1 MKKTMI
7 ILACL
12 MMLGMQSVKAA
23 EYAQIVL
30 QHNGNVTQ
38 FGFDQLVAAIA
49 AAETGDTLFLSA
61 GSYKSSGTYVTI
73 DKAITIIGA
82 GADNTEIANG
92 IYVEIPNS
100 PTLTAR
106 LLDGVRISGNLYVQ
120 AAVTGVVLRKC
131 RITNTL
137 GFISGRT
144 NIVKEMVLDRCG
156 ISDLILGSALGS
168 LTANN
173 SNIYGYVYG
182 SGYADQ
188 SAVFVNC
195 DIRANASHSIGAH
208 FRNCRITANNW
219 YSYNEF
225 TRFTNCLAVEGF
237 TGFNGTRD
245 TNCYTYSGALTDT
258 SNEYFVS
265 QGWVGTDGTAVGM
278 YGTPTPYTLTPSGLS
293 VTNYTL
299 GVDTEK
305 KQLNVKMTLGSH

>member
-1 MKKTMI
+1 MKKTMM

-12 MMLGMQSVKAA
+12 MTLGMQSMKAA
-23 EYAQIVL
+23 DYAQIAL

-49 AAETGDTLFLSA
+49 AAEAGDTLFLSA
-61 GSYKSSGTYVTI
+61 GSYKSNVNYVTI
-73 DKAITIIGA
+73 NKAITIIGA
-82 GADNTEIANG
+82 GAANTEIAND
-92 IYVEIPNS
+92 IYINIPNS

-106 LLDGVRISGNLYVQ
+106 LLDGVRISGQLYVQ
-120 AAVTGVVLRKC
+120 AAVTGLVLRKC
-131 RITNTL
+131 QITST
-137 GFISGRT
+137 
-144 NIVKEMVLDRCG
+144 VKEMVLDRCS
-156 ISDLILGSALGS
+156 ISTLHLSEVLGS

-173 SNIYGYVYG
+173 SVFTNYIYGN
-182 SGYADQ
+182 GYADQ

-195 DIRANASHSIGAH
+195 DVRASSMYSIGAH
-208 FRNCRITANNW
+208 FQNCRIIGNKW
-219 YSYNEF
+219 SSYKEF

-245 TNCYTYSGALTDT
+245 ANCYTYTGDLTET

-265 QGWVGTDGTAVGM
+265 QGWLGTDGTAVGA
-278 YGTPTPYTLTPSGLS
+278 YGSPTPYTLTPSGIS
-293 VTNYTL
+293 VSSYTL

>member
-1 MKKTMI
+1 MKKTMM

-12 MMLGMQSVKAA
+12 MTLGMQSVKAA
-23 EYAQIVL
+23 DYAQIAL

-38 FGFDQLVAAIA
+38 FGFDQLVTAIA
-49 AAETGDTLFLSA
+49 AAEAGDTIFLSA
-61 GSYKSSGTYVTI
+61 GSYKATSNYVTI

-82 GADNTEIANG
+82 GAVNTEIANS
-92 IYVEIPNS
+92 IYINIPNS
-100 PTLTAR
+100 PILTAR

-120 AAVTGVVLRKC
+120 AAVTGLVLRKC
-131 RITNTL
+131 QITSTL
-137 GFISGRT
+137 GFHGSS
-144 NIVKEMVLDRCG
+144 NIVKEMVIDRCS
-156 ISDLILGSALGS
+156 IYSLSLGSEVGS

-173 SNIYGYVYG
+173 SVVTQYLQL

-195 DIRANASHSIGAH
+195 DIRANASNSIGAH
-208 FRNCRITANNW
+208 FQNCRITANNW
-219 YSYNEF
+219 TSYNEF

-265 QGWVGTDGTAVGM
+265 QGWVGTDGTAVGA
-278 YGTPTPYTLTPSGLS
+278 YGSSTPYTLTPSGLS

>member
-1 MKKTMI
+1 MKKTMM

-23 EYAQIVL
+23 GYAQIAL

-38 FGFDQLVAAIA
+38 FGFEQLVDAIA

-61 GSYKSSGTYVTI
+61 GSYKSSYVTI

-82 GADNTEIANG
+82 GAHNTEIAND

-120 AAVTGVVLRKC
+120 DAA
-131 RITNTL
+131 NTL
-137 GFISGRT
+137 GFITGRT
-144 NIVKEMVLDRCG
+144 NIVKEMVLDRCD
-156 ISDLILGSALGS
+156 ISSLILSSALGS

-195 DIRANASHSIGAH
+195 NVRANASGHIGAH
-208 FRNCRITANNW
+208 FQNCRITANNW
-219 YSYNEF
+219 TSYNEF

-265 QGWVGTDGTAVGM
+265 QGWVGTDGTAVGA
-278 YGTPTPYTLTPSGLS
+278 YGSSTPYTLTPSGLS

-305 KQLNVKMTLGSH
+305 KQLNVKMTFGSH

>member
-1 MKKTMI
+1 MKKTMM

-23 EYAQIVL
+23 DYAQIAL

-38 FGFDQLVAAIA
+38 FGFDQLVEAIA

-61 GSYKSSGTYVTI
+61 GSYKSTGNYVTI
-73 DKAITIIGA
+73 NKAITIIGA
-82 GADNTEIANG
+82 GAANTEIANN
-92 IYVEIPNS
+92 IDINIINS

-106 LLDGVRISGNLYVQ
+106 LLDGVRISGNLIVQ
-120 AAVTGVVLRKC
+120 AAVTGLVLRKC
-131 RITNTL
+131 QITSYLQFSTGSNT
-137 GFISGRT
+137 
-144 NIVKEMVLDRCG
+144 VKEMVIDRCN
-156 ISDLILGSALGS
+156 ISTLYLSGGLGS

-173 SNIYGYVYG
+173 SVFTSSVYG

-195 DIRANASHSIGAH
+195 DIRANASNSIGAH
-208 FRNCRITANNW
+208 FQNCRIIGKNW
-219 YSYNEF
+219 SPYNEF

-237 TGFNGTRD
+237 TGFNGGRA
-245 TNCYTYSGALTDT
+245 TNCYTYSGDLTDT

-265 QGWVGTDGTAVGM
+265 QGWLGTDGTAVGA
-278 YGTPTPYTLTPSGLS
+278 YGSSTPYTLTPSGIS
-293 VTNYTL
+293 VSSYTL

>member
-1 MKKTMI
+1 MKKTMM

-12 MMLGMQSVKAA
+12 MTLGMQSVKAA
-23 EYAQIVL
+23 DYAQIAL

-38 FGFDQLVAAIA
+38 FGFDQLVTAIA

-61 GSYKSSGTYVTI
+61 GSYKSSGTNVTI

-92 IYVEIPNS
+92 ILVEIPNS

-106 LLDGVRISGNLYVQ
+106 LLDGVRISGMLYVQ

-137 GFISGRT
+137 GFINGRT
-144 NIVKEMVLDRCG
+144 NIVKEMVLDRCD
-156 ISDLILGSALGS
+156 ISGLNLSSALGS

-173 SNIYGYVYG
+173 SVFNYVYG

-195 DIRANASHSIGAH
+195 DIRANASQSIGAH
-208 FRNCRITANNW
+208 FQNCRITANNW
-219 YSYNEF
+219 TSYHEF

-265 QGWVGTDGTAVGM
+265 QGWIGTDGTAVGA
-278 YGTPTPYTLTPSGLS
+278 YGSSTPYTLTPSGLS

>member
-1 MKKTMI
+1 MKKTMM

-12 MMLGMQSVKAA
+12 MTLVMQSVKAA
-23 EYAQIVL
+23 DYAQIAL

-38 FGFDQLVAAIA
+38 FGFDQLVTAIA
-49 AAETGDTLFLSA
+49 AAEAGDTIFLSA
-61 GSYKSSGTYVTI
+61 GSYKATSNYVTI

-82 GADNTEIANG
+82 GAVNTEIANG
-92 IYVEIPNS
+92 IYINIPNS
-100 PTLTAR
+100 PILTAR

-120 AAVTGVVLRKC
+120 AAVTGLVLRKC
-131 RITNTL
+131 QITSTL
-137 GFISGRT
+137 GFSGSS
-144 NIVKEMVLDRCG
+144 NIVKEMVIDRCS
-156 ISDLILGSALGS
+156 IYSLSLGSQVGS

-173 SNIYGYVYG
+173 SVVTQYLQL

-195 DIRANASHSIGAH
+195 DIRANASNHIGAH
-208 FRNCRITANNW
+208 FQNCRITANNW
-219 YSYNEF
+219 TSYNEF

-265 QGWVGTDGTAVGM
+265 QGWIGTDGTAVGA
-278 YGTPTPYTLTPSGLS
+278 YGSSTPYTLTPSGLS

>member
-1 MKKTMI
+1 MKKTMM

-23 EYAQIVL
+23 GYAQIAL

-38 FGFDQLVAAIA
+38 FGFEQLVDAIA

-61 GSYKSSGTYVTI
+61 GSYKSSGTDVTI

-82 GADNTEIANG
+82 GADNTEIANS

-106 LLDGVRISGNLYVQ
+106 LLDGVRISGYLYVQ

-131 RITNTL
+131 RITKTL
-137 GFISGRT
+137 GFITGRT
-144 NIVKEMVLDRCG
+144 NIVKEMVLDRCN
-156 ISDLILGSALGS
+156 ISGLDLSSALGS

-173 SNIYGYVYG
+173 SNIYVYG

-195 DIRANASHSIGAH
+195 NVRASASNPIGAH
-208 FRNCRITANNW
+208 FQNCRITENNW
-219 YSYNEF
+219 TSYNEF

-245 TNCYTYSGALTDT
+245 TNCYGS
-258 SNEYFVS
+258 S
-265 QGWVGTDGTAVGM
+265 
-278 YGTPTPYTLTPSGLS
+278 TPYTLTPSGLS

-305 KQLNVKMTLGSH
+305 KQLNVKVTFGSH

>member
-1 MKKTMI
+1 MI